1 MLTFKPAF
9 SLFSFTFI
17 KRLLWSKDIIYSAR
31 LFFFYFLRES
41 FWGRLKDRHGTGKK
55 KVTSMV
61 SALRWVCSLSD
72 KKVKDRDPGLASRI
86 WTQTIG
92 SSSAPS
98 YHHFSEGN

>member
-61 SALRWVCSLSD
+61 SALRWVCSLTLFYWIHGKPD
-72 KKVKDRDPGLASRI
+72 KGDVILHLQR
-86 WTQTIG
+86 
-92 SSSAPS
+92 
-98 YHHFSEGN
+98 SELRL